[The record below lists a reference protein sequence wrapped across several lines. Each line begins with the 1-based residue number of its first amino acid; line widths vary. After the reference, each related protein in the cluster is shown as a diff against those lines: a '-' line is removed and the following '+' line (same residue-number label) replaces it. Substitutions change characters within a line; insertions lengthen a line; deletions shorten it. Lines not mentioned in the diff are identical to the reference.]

1 MAGISGLQ
9 AIRDRV
15 VQRTGKA
22 NPTVRDFMVASGRGR
37 PRMDMVG
44 DAKTVA
50 DRLEEWFTTPACDGF
65 VIQAPVCPGSYADF
79 VRFVVPELQRRGL
92 FRTDY
97 TGGTLRDH
105 LGLARAGRGAWRIP
119 APRAAAE

>member
-1 MAGISGLQ
+1 A
-9 AIRDRV
+9 
-15 VQRTGKA
+15 RTGKK

-44 DAKTVA
+44 DPKFVA

-79 VRFVVPELQRRGL
+79 VDLVVPELQRRGL
-92 FRTDY
+92 
-97 TGGTLRDH
+97 
-105 LGLARAGRGAWRIP
+105 
-119 APRAAAE
+119 